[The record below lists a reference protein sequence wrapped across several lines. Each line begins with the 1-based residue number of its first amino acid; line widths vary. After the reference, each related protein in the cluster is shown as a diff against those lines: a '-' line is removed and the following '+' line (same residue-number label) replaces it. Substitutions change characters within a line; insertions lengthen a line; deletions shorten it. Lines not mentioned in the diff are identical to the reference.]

1 VTAADD
7 AAPGGPRPPRAP
19 AATRPPDLVYGVDD
33 TPPPLR
39 LALFGLQYAVFVA
52 VYLVFIVILARRA
65 NAGAELARDL
75 VGLGFLAL
83 AVGAIVQAARGR
95 LIGSGYLALPGYSAI
110 YFAPALLAVEAGGL
124 PLVAGMTIFAAIVE
138 AVLSRLLKRL
148 RVVFQPSI
156 AGFTV
161 FVVGVQL
168 GLVGIAHVLN
178 VAHDNEPKFGL
189 HVAIAVAT
197 LAACVAFSVWGKGI
211 VRLIATLLG
220 LALGVIAAI
229 AGGIFEPAAVAGIG
243 AAPWFSLLDPSVLS
257 WRFDL
262 SLAPPFIAAA
272 LAATLRAVGALT
284 TAQRINDA
292 GWKRPDMDNIQR
304 GIGADAVGCFVG
316 GLFGGQGM
324 TIVTSLVALSAAT
337 KATSRRIAWAAA
349 AFFVVAAFIPKVGA
363 AVVAL
368 PSDVAGAI
376 LVFTASFLISSGMQI
391 MMLRGIDL
399 RTSFAISIA
408 FLLGLL
414 SVLDPGYFH
423 AMLPAAIRP
432 MMSDMLTVSLFT
444 AIALTLLFRI
454 GIRERQQIV
463 WRDAGKAFDDLKALL
478 ASRAKDWKLDTELI
492 GRAGD
497 TIDNAL
503 RHARDGRFIEAPVSA
518 DASFDGLELRI
529 DLVYRGNPMIVTGPH
544 AREQLK
550 RHEESP
556 ITVGLGHYT
565 LGNYADRTS
574 VATHGDLVTL
584 RFGFAV

>member
-1 VTAADD
+1 MT
-7 AAPGGPRPPRAP
+7 
-19 AATRPPDLVYGVDD
+19 TRPPDLVYGVDD
-33 TPPPLR
+33 TPPPFR

-65 NAGAELARDL
+65 NAGTDLARDL
-75 VGLGFLAL
+75 VGLGLIAL
-83 AVGAIVQAARGR
+83 AVGGIVQAWRGR
-95 LIGSGYLALPGYSAI
+95 LTGSGFLALPGYSAI

-138 AVLSRLLKRL
+138 AILSRLLKRL

-178 VAHDNEPKFGL
+178 VAHEDEPAFGL
-189 HVAIAVAT
+189 HVGIAVAT
-197 LAACVAFSVWGKGI
+197 LAACVAFSIWGKGI
-211 VRLIATLLG
+211 VRLVATLLG
-220 LALGVIAAI
+220 LALGVVLAI
-229 AGGIFEPAAVAGIG
+229 VGGIFQPGAVAGVS
-243 AAPWFSLLDPSVLS
+243 AAPWFALPDPSVLS

-262 SLAPPFIAAA
+262 SLVPPFVAAA

-292 GWKRPDMDNIQR
+292 DWKRPDMDNIAR
-304 GIGADAVGCFVG
+304 GIGADALGCFVG

-337 KATSRRIAWAAA
+337 KATSRRIAYAAA

-368 PSDVAGAI
+368 PSDIAGAI

-414 SVLDPGYFH
+414 SILDPGYFH

-454 GIRERQQIV
+454 GIREKQAIV
-463 WRDAGKAFDDLKALL
+463 WRSAEKGFDDLKALL
-478 ASRAKDWKLDTELI
+478 TAKAKEWKLDSELI

-497 TIDNAL
+497 TVDNAL
-503 RHARDGRFIEAPVSA
+503 RQARDGQFIEAPVSA

-529 DLVYRGNPMIVTGPH
+529 DLVYRGNPMTVAGPH
-544 AREQLK
+544 AREQLH

-556 ITVGLGHYT
+556 ITAGLGHYT
-565 LGNYADRTS
+565 LGNYADRSSISTK
-574 VATHGDLVTL
+574 GDLVTIQFA
-584 RFGFAV
+584 FGV

>member
-1 VTAADD
+1 VT
-7 AAPGGPRPPRAP
+7 
-19 AATRPPDLVYGVDD
+19 TRPADLVYGVDD

-52 VYLVFIVILARRA
+52 VYLVFLVILARRA
-65 NAGAELARDL
+65 NAGVDLARDL
-75 VGLGFLAL
+75 VGLGLIAL
-83 AVGAIVQAARGR
+83 AFGAVVQAWRGR
-95 LIGSGYLALPGYSAI
+95 VIGSGYLALPGYSAI

-168 GLVGIAHVLN
+168 GLVGIAHVLS
-178 VAHDNEPKFGL
+178 VAHEDEPAFGR

-211 VRLIATLLG
+211 VRLVSTLLG
-220 LALGVIAAI
+220 LALGVVLAI
-229 AGGIFEPAAVAGIG
+229 AGGIFEPRAIAGIG
-243 AAPWFSLLDPSVLS
+243 AAPWFSLPDPSVLS

-262 SLAPPFIAAA
+262 ALVPPFIAAA
-272 LAATLRAVGALT
+272 LAATLRAVGALSA
-284 TAQRINDA
+284 AQRINDA

-304 GIGADAVGCFVG
+304 GIGADALGCFVG
-316 GLFGGQGM
+316 GILGGQGM

-337 KATSRRIAWAAA
+337 KATSRRIAYAAA
-349 AFFVVAAFIPKVGA
+349 AIFVVAAFVPKVAA

-368 PSDVAGAI
+368 PSDIAGAV
-376 LVFTASFLISSGMQI
+376 LVFTASFLISSGIQI

-414 SVLDPGYFH
+414 SVLDPGYFRV
-423 AMLPAAIRP
+423 MLPPAIRP
-432 MMSDMLTVSLFT
+432 MMSDMLTISLFT

-454 GIRERQQIV
+454 GIRDKQAIV
-463 WRDAGKAFDDLKALL
+463 WRDGETGFDDLKALL
-478 ASRAKDWKLDTELI
+478 NARAKDWKLDAELI

-497 TIDNAL
+497 TVDNAL
-503 RHARDGRFIEAPVSA
+503 RHARDGRFMEAPVSA

-529 DLVYRGNPMIVTGPH
+529 DLVYRGSPMTLAGPH
-544 AREQLK
+544 GREQLQ

-556 ITVGLGHYT
+556 VTAGLGHYT

-574 VATHGDLVTL
+574 VSTHGNQVTL